1 MAACTV
7 IPIYTTAGRESH
19 GGELGRPP
27 TRPLLGRYS
36 AATRPLL
43 GLDEELT
50 LPEGT
55 ALERLGRAQLPDAR
69 LVAAALCGDGHDDLE
84 QVRQLFHRLVV
95 VNGGVVLGEFLVH
108 LGP

>member
-19 GGELGRPP
+19 GGELGRP
-27 TRPLLGRYS
+27 LS
-36 AATRPLL
+36 AGTRPLL